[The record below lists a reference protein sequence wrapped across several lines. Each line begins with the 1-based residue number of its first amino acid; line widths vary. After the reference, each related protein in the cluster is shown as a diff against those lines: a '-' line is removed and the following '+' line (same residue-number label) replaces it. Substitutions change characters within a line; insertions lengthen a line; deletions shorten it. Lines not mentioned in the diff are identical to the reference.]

1 MRVSGAW
8 RGYGSALFLE
18 LGALRP
24 MQPPRQAK
32 GQTGPHPSKGEATVM
47 IEWSWRVERARSVEV
62 GSWSS
67 ERRIN
72 AGIKRLTGSRISE
85 ITIDGRLPELVLAL
99 TGGRW
104 VHSFMTADGQPEWTV
119 FLRDGTW
126 LTVEEGHLIQD
137 APRPQPNKP
146 LRRTGYAGR

>member
-1 MRVSGAW
+1 
-8 RGYGSALFLE
+8 
-18 LGALRP
+18 
-24 MQPPRQAK
+24 
-32 GQTGPHPSKGEATVM
+32 M

-72 AGIKRLTGSRISE
+72 AGIKRLLGSRIADIE
-85 ITIDGRLPELVLAL
+85 LEGRIPELILTL
-99 TGGRW
+99 TGMRW

-119 FLRDGTW
+119 FLRDDTW
-126 LTVEEGHLIQD
+126 LTVEEGHVIHN

-146 LRRTGYAGR
+146 LQRTGSAGR